1 MRRRDFLKK
10 SLWLPPAAGALLL
23 VVLEGCR
30 DAGCDGID
38 GAIEENHGHSACLN
52 QADLAA
58 SAEVTITLTT
68 GALHTH
74 QVTLTSG
81 DISTLNNGGTVAT
94 VSTVTGH
101 THAVTYAGTA

>member
-1 MRRRDFLKK
+1 
-10 SLWLPPAAGALLL
+10 LWLPPAAGALLL

-38 GAIEENHGHSACLN
+38 GSIGANHGHSACLS

-58 SAEVTITLTT
+58 GAEVTITLT

-74 QVTLTSG
+74 QVTLTAAE
-81 DISTLNNGGTVAT
+81 IATLNNAGGTVAT
-94 VSTVTGH
+94 VSTLSGH
-101 THAVTYAGTA
+101 THTVTYAGTG

>member
-10 SLWLPPAAGALLL
+10 GLWLPPAAGALLL

-38 GAIEENHGHSACLN
+38 GSITNNHGHSACLT
-52 QADLAA
+52 QADLTAG
-58 SAEVTITLTT
+58 AEVTITLT

-74 QVTLTSG
+74 QVTLTAV
-81 DISTLNNGGTVAT
+81 DIATLNGGGTVAT
-94 VSTVTGH
+94 VSTLSGH
-101 THAVTYAGTA
+101 THTVTYAGTG